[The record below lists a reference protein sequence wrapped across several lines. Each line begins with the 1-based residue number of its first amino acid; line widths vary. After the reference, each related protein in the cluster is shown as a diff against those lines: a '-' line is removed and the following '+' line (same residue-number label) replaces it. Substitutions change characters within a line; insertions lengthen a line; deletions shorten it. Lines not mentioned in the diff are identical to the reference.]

1 MKRYLTRFIAILILG
16 PVYMAVLGPIKLSG
30 DWRTAPRNST
40 GISPNAESTQE
51 AIIQVFSAR
60 TFSWRGIFG
69 VHTWIAIKPRAA
81 KQYTVHQVL
90 GWRTWRNLPVV
101 VSEPDEPDRSW
112 YGSAPNI
119 LLDIRGDQAAELIPK
134 IEAAVNSYPYPNE
147 YTLWPGPNSNT
158 FIAWVARQVPDL
170 GLALPTTAIGK
181 DYLGSRIVDRAP
193 SGTGYQLSVL
203 GLLGVTAARAEGL
216 EFNVLGL
223 NFGIDPFGLAIKL
236 PGVGQI
242 GFD

>member
-1 MKRYLTRFIAILILG
+1 MKRYLIRFMAILILG
-16 PVYMAVLGPIKLSG
+16 PIYMAVLGPIKLSG
-30 DWRTAPRNST
+30 DWQTAPRNST
-40 GISPNAESTQE
+40 GISPSAKSTQE
-51 AIIQVFSAR
+51 AIVQVFSAR

-69 VHTWIAIKPRAA
+69 VHTWIATKPPAA

-101 VSEPDEPDRSW
+101 VSEPDAPDRSW
-112 YGSAPNI
+112 YGSTPKI

-134 IEAAVNSYPYPNE
+134 IESAINSYPYPYQ

-181 DYLGSRIVDRAP
+181 DYLGNRIVDRAP
-193 SGTGYQLSVL
+193 SGTGYQLSLL
-203 GLLGVTAARAEGL
+203 GLLGVTAARTEGL

-223 NFGIDPFGLAIKL
+223 NFGVDPFGPAIKL